1 MMLLEKAVFKMYSKA
16 GCPFCDEARDLILT
30 TLQSSLHMVDVTNQ
44 PDLRQAVIKQ
54 TGCKT
59 VPIIFIGDRFV
70 GGCNDLIKLHQD
82 GDLEIM
88 VLKEENK
95 IMKQEI
101 LRLRR
106 SL

>member
-1 MMLLEKAVFKMYSKA
+1 MLLEKAVFKMYSKS
-16 GCPFCDEARDLILT
+16 GCPYCDEAKDLILT
-30 TLQSSLHMVDVTNQ
+30 TLQNSLHIVDITNQ
-44 PDLRQAVIKQ
+44 PDTRAMVIEQ

-59 VPIIFIGDRFV
+59 VPVIFLGDHFV
-70 GGCNDLIKLHQD
+70 GGCNDLIQLHQS
-82 GDLEIM
+82 GELETMI
-88 VLKEENK
+88 LREENK